1 MGIGLEVWFGYMIWL
16 PGLSLFLRYVRS
28 LVPLLQIVYIRS
40 MLIRGQHFVLLSR
53 LVDSFVGG
61 ALLSIRTV
69 AVSFDG
75 IGGRI
80 LSPGISA
87 IQLIL
92 LVGQMRNFGR
102 FLRGAMAC
110 SVCVTSRPLPPIKK
124 GVYLPHSCSSLVQ

>member
-1 MGIGLEVWFGYMIWL
+1 MKGLLYLGGDWIG
-16 PGLSLFLRYVRS
+16 S
-28 LVPLLQIVYIRS
+28 LVWVYDLVTCLFS
-40 MLIRGQHFVLLSR
+40 FLEHLVLLSR

-61 ALLSIRTV
+61 ALPSIRTV

-92 LVGQMRNFGR
+92 LVGQMR
-102 FLRGAMAC
+102 
-110 SVCVTSRPLPPIKK
+110 TS
-124 GVYLPHSCSSLVQ
+124 

>member
-1 MGIGLEVWFGYMIWL
+1 MIWL
-16 PGLSLFLRYVRS
+16 PVFSLFLRYVRS
-28 LVPLLQIVYIRS
+28 LVPLLQIFYIRS
-40 MLIRGQHFVLLSR
+40 MLIRGQHLVLLSR

-61 ALLSIRTV
+61 ALPSIRTV

-92 LVGQMRNFGR
+92 LVGKMRDFGP
-102 FLRGAMAC
+102 FLRC
-110 SVCVTSRPLPPIKK
+110 LCYFQTTITNEEN
-124 GVYLPHSCSSLVQ
+124 GVYLPPSFSSLVQ

>member
-1 MGIGLEVWFGYMIWL
+1 MGIGLEVWFGYMIGL
-16 PGLSLFLRYVRS
+16 PGFSLFLRYVRS

-40 MLIRGQHFVLLSR
+40 MLIRGQHLVLLSR

-61 ALLSIRTV
+61 ALPSIRTV

-92 LVGQMRNFGR
+92 LVGQMR
-102 FLRGAMAC
+102 
-110 SVCVTSRPLPPIKK
+110 TS
-124 GVYLPHSCSSLVQ
+124 